1 MNNVDLKSVFK
12 KFNTAVHRAMETAMA
27 NCVTRTNYD
36 IEIEHLFLALLSEA
50 NNDFSLI
57 CKYFGIDTA
66 KAEAELNRVIDDF
79 KTGSARRPGLSPA
92 AIELIR
98 DSWFMSS
105 LEFGGSEIRSGFF
118 LFALCQD
125 RRQYGIGTD
134 LFEQITA
141 EKLKADFN
149 TICER
154 SMESAGSEADEKP
167 AEASH
172 AAATGTKSLDK
183 FTIDLTAQAR
193 SGKLD
198 PIIGRDPE
206 IRQMIDILCRR
217 RQNNPIITGDA
228 GVGKTAVVEGL
239 AQYIADGKVP
249 PQMKNVTLRTLDLAL
264 LQAGAGVRGEFE
276 NRLKSVIE
284 EVKSSPTPIVLFIDE
299 AHNLI
304 GAGGQSG
311 QGDAANLI
319 KPALARGELR
329 TIAATTWAEYKK
341 YFEEDAALAR
351 RFQVVKVEEP
361 DPSVCVMMMQGLLD
375 TLEKHHKVR
384 ITSQAVEDAVNLSKR
399 YIAGRQLP
407 DKAVS
412 LLDTTCA
419 RIHLSQTAT
428 PPPIDNIHRTIEQ
441 LQTKVRILERQ
452 VVSTDASKQELEQ
465 IHQQI
470 KQKQQELEQLE
481 RRWQEEL
488 RLVGELNECYAKVA
502 PAPQN
507 NNGAVAAKVP
517 VSQAAI
523 DRIVALEADLKKL
536 QGHTPLVHAACD
548 SPGIAETISSWTGIP
563 VGKMMADEIRTVL
576 NLEQQLEQN
585 VVGQSHAMEQI
596 AETIKTARAKLTDP
610 GRPIGVFLLAGTSGT
625 GKTETALTLANLL
638 YGGEQ
643 NMTTINMSEF
653 KEEHKVSLLMG
664 SPPGYVGSEKGGVL
678 TEAVRRKPYSVV
690 LLDELEKAHPGV
702 QEIFYQVFDKGH
714 MMDGTGRIIDFKNT
728 LIIMTSN
735 AGSDLVKSLCS
746 DPETRPSPEALA
758 ESLHAELLNH
768 FKPAFLGRLTV
779 IPYYPLTDEVLRNIT
794 RLKLNKIRKR
804 ILENY
809 NARLE
814 LSDEVIDAI
823 VKRCTEVDTGA
834 RNIDKIV
841 NKTLLPELSIHIL
854 QKMAEG
860 GTFHTV
866 HVNVGSD
873 GQFVYELQ

>member
-12 KFNTAVHRAMETAMA
+12 KFNAAVHRALETAMA

-36 IEIEHLFLALLSEA
+36 IEIEHIFLALLADA

-57 CKYFGIDTA
+57 CKHFGIETA

-79 KTGSARRPGLSPA
+79 KTGSARRPGLSPT

-105 LEFGGSEIRSGFF
+105 LEFGGTEIRSGYF

-125 RRQYGIGTD
+125 RRQYGLGTD
-134 LFEQITA
+134 LFERIA
-141 EKLKADFN
+141 ADKLKSDFA
-149 TICER
+149 TIVVR
-154 SMESAGSEADEKP
+154 SVESAEAATDDEPKDKR
-167 AEASH
+167 EATP
-172 AAATGTKSLDK
+172 TGTKALDK

-198 PIIGRDPE
+198 PIIGRDAE

-276 NRLKSVIE
+276 NRLKGVIE
-284 EVKSSPTPIVLFIDE
+284 EVKGSPTPIVLFIDE

-361 DPSVCVMMMQGLLD
+361 EPEVCVMMMQGLLD

-428 PPPIDNIHRTIEQ
+428 PPPIDNIHRNMEQ
-441 LQTKVRILERQ
+441 LQTKVRILKRQ
-452 VVSTDASKQELEQ
+452 VVTTESTRQELEQ
-465 IHQQI
+465 LEQEI
-470 KQKQQELEQLE
+470 KQQQQELEKLE

-488 RLVGELNECYAKVA
+488 RVVGELNQCYAQVA
-502 PAPQN
+502 QSPPAA
-507 NNGAVAAKVP
+507 GATQPAVDPKL
-517 VSQAAI
+517 I
-523 DRIVALEADLKKL
+523 ERIMSLEAELKSL
-536 QGHTPLVHAACD
+536 QGDEPLVHAACD

-585 VVGQSHAMEQI
+585 VVGQSHALMQI

-714 MMDGTGRIIDFKNT
+714 MMDGTGRVIDFKNT

-746 DPETRPSPEALA
+746 DPETRPTPEALA
-758 ESLHAELLNH
+758 EALHAELLNH

-779 IPYYPLTDEVLRNIT
+779 IPYYPLTDDVLRNIT

-814 LSDEVIDAI
+814 LSDEVIEAI

-841 NKTLLPELSIHIL
+841 NKTLLPELSISIL
-854 QKMAEG
+854 QKMAAEES
-860 GTFHTV
+860 FHTV

-873 GQFVYELQ
+873 GRFIYELK